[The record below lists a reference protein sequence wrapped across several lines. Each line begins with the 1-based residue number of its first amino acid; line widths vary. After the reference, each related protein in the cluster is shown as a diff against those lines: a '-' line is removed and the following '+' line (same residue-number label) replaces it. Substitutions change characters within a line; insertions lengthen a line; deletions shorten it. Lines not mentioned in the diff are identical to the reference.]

1 MDRYDECFADDE
13 SDDVTR
19 NIRCFIHENSRNQK
33 QAASNNS
40 PSNDR
45 GKNNFRFSVENEY
58 VFDREWALKR
68 RCSLSSLMY
77 SRLQVRFGD
86 RLKAV

>member
-19 NIRCFIHENSRNQK
+19 NIRCSFQENRNQK

-40 PSNDR
+40 PRSDR
-45 GKNNFRFSVENEY
+45 EKNNFRFSVENEF

-77 SRLQVRFGD
+77 SRLQFRFGD
-86 RLKAV
+86 RMKAF